1 MPIWGEAEL
10 KVDLNSGIELKLKF
24 VPGRKI
30 FYTLETQLEQQ
41 VQRAGEVLR
50 ENDTTFTAHLRQS
63 VIAADED
70 GSGHVVTTTTPPDAD
85 PNDKNRQVVYQR
97 LSPLGTVLDVS
108 GMNPTN
114 SFALPE
120 EKIKEDSSWMGEIIL
135 PLPQATQPV
144 RCATEYLVTGTTT
157 FNGLECIKID
167 CQVEEFEFDM
177 PLPNNQGTAKVLMGS
192 HGHMLFAPKEGIL
205 ARMEVETVTSPHVG
219 ELVFMTSTMITQEF
233 KAFEN

>member
-1 MPIWGEAEL
+1 M
-10 KVDLNSGIELKLKF
+10 DLDSGIELKLKF

-41 VQRAGEVLR
+41 VQRSGQILR
-50 ENDTTFTAHLRQS
+50 ENDTNFQAHLRQR
-63 VIAADED
+63 VIGTDED
-70 GSGHVVTTTTPPDAD
+70 GTGHVVTITTPPTGDQD
-85 PNDKNRQVVYQR
+85 QRQVVYQR
-97 LSPLGTVLDVS
+97 LSPQGTVLDVS

-120 EKIKEDSSWMGEIIL
+120 EKVTKDSSWVGEIIL

-144 RCATEYLVTGTTT
+144 RCATEYLVTGVTN
-157 FNGLECIKID
+157 FNGLECINID
-167 CQVEEFEFDM
+167 CQVEEFEFEM

-192 HGHMLFAPKEGIL
+192 HGSMLFAPKEGIL

-219 ELVFMTSTMITQEF
+219 EVVFTTSTMITQEF

>member
-1 MPIWGEAEL
+1 M
-10 KVDLNSGIELKLKF
+10 DLDSGIELKLKF
-24 VPGRKI
+24 VPGRKV

-41 VQRAGEVLR
+41 VQRGGQVLR
-50 ENDTTFTAHLRQS
+50 ENDTTFQAHLHQR
-63 VIAADED
+63 VIGTDED
-70 GSGHVVTTTTPPDAD
+70 GSGHVVTITTPPNGEEDQ
-85 PNDKNRQVVYQR
+85 RQIVYQR
-97 LSPLGTVLDVS
+97 LSPQGTVLDVS

-120 EKIKEDSSWMGEIIL
+120 EKIKKDSSWVGEIIL

-144 RCATEYLVTGTTT
+144 RCATEYLVTGVTT
-157 FNGLECIKID
+157 FNGLECVNID
-167 CQVEEFEFDM
+167 CQVEEFEFEM

-192 HGHMLFAPKEGIL
+192 HGSMLFAPKEGIL

-219 ELVFMTSTMITQEF
+219 QVVFTTSTMITQEF